1 MVMVQANPSVQEND
15 VIGPMVSDPYIIR
28 RVTRETVDTF
38 TLDLEKMHG
47 ERHFRFLPGQ
57 FNMLYAFGVGEVP
70 ISISGDPQI
79 ATTLTHTT
87 REVGTVTR
95 AMRRLKA
102 GDTLGVRGPYG
113 TAWPVDEAEGS
124 DVVVVAGGIGLA
136 PLRPVIYHLLANRD
150 KYGKVVLLYG
160 TRMPEDILFRKD
172 LERWRSRF
180 DLDLHVTVDRAT
192 GPWRGNVGVV
202 TNLITRAPF
211 DPHNTVA
218 MICGPEIMMRFTV
231 IELER
236 RGVDHSQIYLSME
249 RNMKCGI
256 GLCGHCQMGPRF
268 VCKDGPVYRCDR
280 IRDVFS
286 KREM

>member
-1 MVMVQANPSVQEND
+1 MAQANLSVQNSD
-15 VIGPMVSDPYIIR
+15 VIGPMASDPYIIR
-28 RVTRETVDTF
+28 RTTRETADTF
-38 TLDLEKMHG
+38 TLDLERVNG
-47 ERHFRFLPGQ
+47 ERQFRFLPGQ

-79 ATTLTHTT
+79 ATTLTHTI
-87 REVGTVTR
+87 REVGTVTKV
-95 AMRRLKA
+95 MRSMKA
-102 GDTLGVRGPYG
+102 GDTVGVRGPYG
-113 TAWPVDEAEGS
+113 TTWPVDEAEGN

-160 TRMPEDILFRKD
+160 TRMPEDIIFRKD
-172 LERWRSRF
+172 LERWRARF
-180 DLDLHVTVDRAT
+180 DLDLHVSVDRAT

-202 TNLITRAPF
+202 TTLIPRASF
-211 DPHNTVA
+211 DPQNTIA
-218 MICGPEIMMRFTV
+218 MLCGPELMMRFTV

-249 RNMKCGI
+249 RNMKCGV
-256 GLCGHCQMGPRF
+256 GLCGHCQLGPRF

-280 IRDVFS
+280 VRDVFS
-286 KREM
+286 KREI